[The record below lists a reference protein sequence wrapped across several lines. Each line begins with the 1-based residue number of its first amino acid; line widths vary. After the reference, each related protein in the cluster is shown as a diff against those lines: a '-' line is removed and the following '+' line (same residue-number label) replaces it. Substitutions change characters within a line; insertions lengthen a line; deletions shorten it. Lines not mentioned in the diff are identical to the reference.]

1 MVSQLNFRET
11 VGTLTEVTKAKT
23 CQTKGTINQITMH
36 FPSGCNALVDVAV
49 YKNSQQ
55 IVPDTGFISL
65 NDATPQFFT
74 DKSIDVGDEIT
85 VKFVNADASWPHTIS
100 VIVGII

>member
-11 VGTLTEVTKAKT
+11 VGTLSEITKAKT

-49 YKNSQQ
+49 FKNSQQ

-65 NDATPQFFT
+65 NDATPQFFI
-74 DKSIDVGDEIT
+74 DKPIDVGDEIT
-85 VKFVNADASWPHTIS
+85 VRFVNADSAWPHTIS
-100 VIVGII
+100 VIVGIT